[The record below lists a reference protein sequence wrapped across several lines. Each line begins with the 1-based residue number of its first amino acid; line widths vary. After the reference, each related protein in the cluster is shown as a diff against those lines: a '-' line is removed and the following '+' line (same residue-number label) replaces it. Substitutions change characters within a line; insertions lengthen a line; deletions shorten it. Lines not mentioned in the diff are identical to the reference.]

1 MSAAVLTAK
10 DWIAAEGNPRQ
21 RWVRTL
27 GLLIAA
33 TGLVAMTANGVQA
46 AAGWLQANPGIRLAL
61 LATLFTAGATALGA
75 LPVLVARKV
84 SQKALDAML
93 GFGAGVM
100 LAATAFSLLIPGI
113 EAGTA
118 LAGNNVLGVSMV
130 GFGLAAGGLLL
141 LALDRAVPHE
151 HFVKGVEGQRGT
163 ELKRI
168 WLFVAAI
175 ALHNVPE
182 GLAVGVGFAGGEAGA
197 GVPLALGIALQNAP
211 EGLIVALALAAVGY
225 SRLFAAGAAALTGLL
240 EPVGGVIGAA
250 VVGASEA
257 MLPWGLGFAA
267 GAMLFV
273 ISHEIIPESHRKG
286 HERAATVGLLG
297 GFVLMMMLDTALG

>member
-1 MSAAVLTAK
+1 MSAAVLTAM
-10 DWIAAEGNPRQ
+10 DWIAAEGNPWQ
-21 RWVRTL
+21 RRVRTL

-33 TGLVAMTANGVQA
+33 TGLVAMTANGVA
-46 AAGWLQANPGIRLAL
+46 SVAGWLEANPGIRLAL

-75 LPVLVARKV
+75 LPVLAARKV
-84 SQKALDAML
+84 SQKAQDAML

-118 LAGNNVLGVSMV
+118 LAGSNVFGVSMV
-130 GFGLAAGGLLL
+130 GAGLAAGGLLL

-151 HFVKGVEGQRGT
+151 HFVKGLEGQPGT

-225 SRLFAAGAAALTGLL
+225 SRLFAFGAAALSGLL
-240 EPVGGVIGAA
+240 EPLGGVIGAA

>member
-1 MSAAVLTAK
+1 MTAAVLTAK

-21 RWVRTL
+21 RWTRTL

-33 TGLVAMTANGVQA
+33 TGLLAMTANGMQVA
-46 AAGWLQANPGIRLAL
+46 TGWLQANPGMRLTL

-75 LPVLVARKV
+75 LPVLAARKV
-84 SQKALDAML
+84 SQKAQDAML

-113 EAGTA
+113 DAGTA
-118 LAGNNVLGVSMV
+118 LSGNNVLGAAMV
-130 GFGLAAGGLLL
+130 GFGLAIGGLVLM
-141 LALDRAVPHE
+141 ALDRAVPHE
-151 HFVKGVEGQRGT
+151 HFVKGVEGQRGA

-182 GLAVGVGFAGGEAGA
+182 GLAVGVSFAGADAAA
-197 GVPLALGIALQNAP
+197 GVPLALGIAVQNAP
-211 EGLIVALALAAVGY
+211 EGLIVAMALAAVGY
-225 SRLFAAGAAALTGLL
+225 SRLFAFGAAALTGLL
-240 EPVGGVIGAA
+240 EPVGGMIDAA
-250 VVGASEA
+250 MVGISAA